1 MENEINVESLA
12 ASFEYYFCD
21 KALHNEDR
29 KKEMR
34 ETREKHSVLVYPY
47 SGAKKNMLYDYDG
60 DDIMDESHGLGSDVR
75 ETSKQVSELIFRR
88 YFLLS
93 LVSMEQAQR
102 DLLGC

>member
-1 MENEINVESLA
+1 
-12 ASFEYYFCD
+12 
-21 KALHNEDR
+21 
-29 KKEMR
+29 MR